1 MWETQVPSLG
11 WTIAWR
17 KAWQPTPV
25 GCLENPTDRGA
36 WRATVHGVA
45 KSRTRLSDSHTHTV
59 TQGGPGTPVW
69 VWPRDPDS
77 PSGWGHWHGRGWGK
91 GRAALPLPASSSFS
105 AWDARDS
112 TLSHFVLTCAEALSF
127 LDSSWCLEKV
137 CFFPPLFFPFLS
149 FISLVYLPCFINT
162 HENTPQRY
170 WGCKC
175 TLESNKRKAMHL
187 KIKFGTT
194 ETIIQTPKLLK
205 VFRNVFG
212 KMFPYY
218 LPLIMSTFLQR
229 WHSR

>member
-1 MWETQVPSLG
+1 MVKTLPAMWETQVPSLG

-105 AWDARDS
+105 TWDARDS

-127 LDSSWCLEKV
+127 LDSS
-137 CFFPPLFFPFLS
+137 
-149 FISLVYLPCFINT
+149 
-162 HENTPQRY
+162 
-170 WGCKC
+170 
-175 TLESNKRKAMHL
+175 
-187 KIKFGTT
+187 
-194 ETIIQTPKLLK
+194 
-205 VFRNVFG
+205 
-212 KMFPYY
+212 
-218 LPLIMSTFLQR
+218 
-229 WHSR
+229 